1 MQIAPTASETGR
13 RSAAWHTREVSELFA
28 ALESS
33 ERGLAAAEAA
43 ARLARDGA
51 NELAAAPPVRPLAL
65 FLSQWKSLLVAI
77 LAAAALLSGFLR
89 AWEDAVAIGA
99 ILILNALIGFAQE
112 YRAERSIAALRRRT
126 APRARVRRD
135 GVACTVAAAEVVRG
149 DVLLVEAGDLVA
161 ADARLFEAAELRC
174 VESSLT
180 GESEAVTKR
189 TAPLADA
196 LLPLGDR
203 SNLLFMGTSVAAGS
217 GAAVVVAT
225 GMQTEMGRIA
235 GLLELAAAEA
245 EPTPLQKRLQSLG
258 RALVF
263 ASLVAVALL
272 FLLGWWRGTPLLD
285 QLLVSVSLAVAA
297 VPEGLPAIV
306 TVALAL
312 GVMRMARRHALVR
325 KLPAVETLGATS
337 VILSD
342 KTGTLTLGEMNVREL
357 LPAGRTSDAAALR
370 DLALL
375 FAGSSDAEL
384 VEEAGGTRVVGDPT
398 EGALLVAAR
407 RFGVTRAELERERP
421 RVRTLPFDSQRKR
434 MSIVRR
440 WPDGGL
446 RLLVK
451 GAPDLLLERCTR
463 VATAAGAAPLDPS
476 ARATI
481 AADLSTLAGRGL
493 RVLAAAWREV
503 TADEVEH
510 RSADELERD
519 LVLAGLAGM
528 DDPPRPE
535 VAAAV
540 RRCRDAGIRVVMV
553 TGDHPSTALAIA
565 REVGIA
571 AEGDV
576 ALSGREIDDLS
587 DAELARRLERAVVV
601 ARVAPEHKL
610 RVARAFQ
617 ARGEI
622 VAMTGDGVN
631 DAPAVR
637 AADVGI
643 AMGRGGTEVTKEAA
657 QIVLADDHFATI
669 VAAVEEG
676 RTIWENLKKTLH
688 YLLSGN
694 AGELLFVGAC
704 GLLGLP
710 APLLP
715 IHLLWINLAT
725 DGLPAICLATD
736 PVESDVMR
744 RRPRRRNEELAD
756 RRFLL
761 RATAIGLLDALVV
774 FAVYRFA
781 LGRESLA
788 MARTHA
794 FTALVFV
801 ELLRSFAARSATR
814 PILSIGPLSNLAL
827 VVVVALSMA
836 FQVASGRLPWLA
848 AFLKSEP
855 ISWPDLALVFAA
867 GCLPLAV
874 LEVVKMARL
883 ARGRRRAS

>member
-1 MQIAPTASETGR
+1 MQDAPSAPATEGR
-13 RSAAWHTREVSELFA
+13 RPAWHTREVAGLLVE
-28 ALESS
+28 LESS
-33 ERGLAAAEAA
+33 ERGLASAEAA
-43 ARLARDGA
+43 ARLARDGR

-65 FLSQWKSLLVAI
+65 FLAQWKSLLIAI

-89 AWEDAVAIGA
+89 EWEDAIAIGA
-99 ILILNALIGFAQE
+99 ILVLNALIGFAQE
-112 YRAERSIAALRRRT
+112 FRAERSIAALRKRT

-135 GVACTVAAAEVVRG
+135 GAARTIAAAEVVRG

-161 ADARLFEAAELRC
+161 ADARLLEAAELRC

-180 GESEAVTKR
+180 GESEAVEKQV
-189 TAPLADA
+189 APLAEA
-196 LLPLGDR
+196 SLPLGDR
-203 SNLLFMGTSVAAGS
+203 GNLLFMGTSVAAGS

-235 GLLELAAAEA
+235 GLLERAAAEA
-245 EPTPLQKRLQSLG
+245 EPTPLQRRLQSFG
-258 RALVF
+258 RVLVF
-263 ASLVAVALL
+263 ASLAAVALL

-342 KTGTLTLGEMNVREL
+342 KTGTLTLGEMSVREL
-357 LPAGRTSDAAALR
+357 VPAARSSDPAALR

-384 VEEAGGTRVVGDPT
+384 VDEGGATRVVGDPT
-398 EGALLVAAR
+398 EGALLLAAR
-407 RFGVTRAELERERP
+407 KLGVARAGLERERP

-440 WPDGGL
+440 WPDGRL

-451 GAPDLLLERCTR
+451 GAPDLLLERCSR
-463 VATAAGAAPLDPS
+463 VEAAAGVAPLDPP
-476 ARATI
+476 ARAAI
-481 AADLSTLAGRGL
+481 AADLAALAGRGL

-503 TADEVEH
+503 SADEAE
-510 RSADELERD
+510 RGTAGELERD
-519 LVLAGLAGM
+519 LAFAGLAGL

-535 VAAAV
+535 VAQAV

-553 TGDHPSTALAIA
+553 TGDHPRTALAIA
-565 REVGIA
+565 REIGIA

-576 ALSGREIDDLS
+576 ALVGAEIEGLS
-587 DAELARRLERAVVV
+587 DDELARRLERAAVV
-601 ARVAPEHKL
+601 ARVDPEHKL
-610 RVARAFQ
+610 RIARAFQ

-694 AGELLFVGAC
+694 SGELLFVGAC
-704 GLLGLP
+704 GLIGLP

-736 PVESDVMR
+736 PRDAHVMR
-744 RRPRRRNEELAD
+744 RRPRRADEELAD
-756 RRFLL
+756 RPFLL
-761 RATAIGLLDALVV
+761 RVAAIGLLDALVV
-774 FAVYRFA
+774 FGVYRFA
-781 LGRESLA
+781 LGHETLA

-801 ELLRSFAARSATR
+801 ELLRSFSARSATR
-814 PILSIGPLSNLAL
+814 SILSIGLFSNLAL
-827 VVVVALSMA
+827 LLVVALSIA
-836 FQVASGRLPWLA
+836 FQAMIGRLPWLA
-848 AFLKSEP
+848 LFLKSEP
-855 ISWPDLALVFAA
+855 IEWPDLALVFAA
-867 GCLPLAV
+867 GCVPLAV
-874 LEVVKMARL
+874 LELVKF
-883 ARGRRRAS
+883 ARGRLRSD